1 MIGVVRFL
9 LVAVALTS
17 APLAAQE
24 DHRILFIG
32 NSFTQGANSAVLRY
46 RPDSVDDLNGE
57 GVGGI
62 PALFAKFAEQADLD
76 WEVSHE
82 LQGGTTL
89 GFHLRER
96 RKLIDH
102 AWDVVVMQEYSV
114 LNPENPGNATD
125 TGRDASALAKMFET
139 ANPNARVYLMSTWS
153 RADQTYKPEGHWYG
167 QTVGQMAIDLRGA
180 MDRID
185 NQAEQIDG
193 VIPVGEAWNRAI
205 AAGIADDNPYDG
217 RDYGKVDLWSY
228 DHYHA
233 SAEGS
238 YLEALV
244 VFATITGFD
253 VREFGANERA
263 AHELG
268 IEPKVA
274 AGLQSL
280 AMEQVELEAAR

>member
-114 LNPENPGNATD
+114 LNPEDPGNATD
-125 TGRDASALAKMFET
+125 TGRDASALAKMFEA

>member
-1 MIGVVRFL
+1 
-9 LVAVALTS
+9 
-17 APLAAQE
+17 
-24 DHRILFIG
+24 
-32 NSFTQGANSAVLRY
+32 
-46 RPDSVDDLNGE
+46 
-57 GVGGI
+57 
-62 PALFAKFAEQADLD
+62 
-76 WEVSHE
+76 
-82 LQGGTTL
+82 
-89 GFHLRER
+89 
-96 RKLIDH
+96 
-102 AWDVVVMQEYSV
+102 MQEYSV
-114 LNPENPGNATD
+114 LNPEDPGDATD

-139 ANPNARVYLMSTWS
+139 ANPKARVYLMSTWS

-193 VIPVGEAWNRAI
+193 VIPVGEAWNRAM

-274 AGLQSL
+274 ARLQSL

>member
-1 MIGVVRFL
+1 MIGVVRIL
-9 LVAVALTS
+9 LAAVALVST
-17 APLAAQE
+17 PLAAQE
-24 DHRILFIG
+24 EHRILFIG

-114 LNPENPGNATD
+114 LNPEDPGNATD